1 MNKGDQLVA
10 ANSKVANRKK
20 KIPNQL
26 QISRSETIN

>member
-20 KIPNQL
+20 KNPKPITD
-26 QISRSETIN
+26 IS